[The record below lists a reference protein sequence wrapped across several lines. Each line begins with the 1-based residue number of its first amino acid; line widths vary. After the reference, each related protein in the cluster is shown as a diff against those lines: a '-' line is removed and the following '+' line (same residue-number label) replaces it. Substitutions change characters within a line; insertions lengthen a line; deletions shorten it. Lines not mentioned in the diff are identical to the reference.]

1 MQLASQK
8 LGDSD
13 GCRIGHIINHV
24 VRLSFAIWEISRT
37 GWAYFPTLQDVL
49 APATFLNTKAAN
61 IMGCEDSVLCAV
73 IVRKGVK
80 TSLKI
85 SKQKILVVDD
95 DRAIRWTLS
104 EALRSWSFASLEAGT
119 VADALAQFQA
129 ELPTAVL
136 LDIDLP
142 DGSGLDA
149 LRQIKTERP
158 ETVVIIITGNVLI
171 DNTIAAL
178 RGGAYDF
185 ITKPINLEELRVTIR
200 NGIEA
205 HHLRREVDQVRRER
219 AQQFAFEQIV
229 GESPAMQ
236 KMLSL
241 AAKVAESEVSS
252 VLLQGESGTGKDL
265 VAKAIHY
272 GSRRSDRPF
281 VAINCA
287 ALPATLIE
295 SELFGYEK
303 GAFTDAKSRKEG
315 LFEQAEGGTLLLD
328 EIGELELAL
337 QAKLLRVLEEG
348 AFRRVGGLKDIPL
361 DVRVIAA
368 SNRDLKTESEAGRF
382 RLDLYYRLSIIQIDI
397 PPLRER
403 GDDVLL
409 LAEHYINTIGSRLR
423 LRNKISGLSSEVA
436 AVFRRYSWPGN
447 VRELRNV
454 VERALILEDN
464 SLITTEYLPP
474 GIIGELVPAHNA
486 AKNSRDGSVHFLL
499 PAAGIKLDDVELAFV
514 RQAIERSDGN
524 QTRAAELLGISRD
537 QLRYRLKK
545 LEGTDTA
552 TADSAA

>member
-1 MQLASQK
+1 MSEA
-8 LGDSD
+8 
-13 GCRIGHIINHV
+13 
-24 VRLSFAIWEISRT
+24 
-37 GWAYFPTLQDVL
+37 
-49 APATFLNTKAAN
+49 
-61 IMGCEDSVLCAV
+61 
-73 IVRKGVK
+73 
-80 TSLKI
+80 SLKNN
-85 SKQKILVVDD
+85 KQKILVVDD

-104 EALRSWSFASLEAGT
+104 EALRSWSFSPLEAGT
-119 VADALAQFQA
+119 VSDTLALFQA

-158 ETVVIIITGNVLI
+158 ETVVIMITGNVLI

-205 HHLRREVDQVRRER
+205 HHLRREVDQVRKER

-229 GESPAMQ
+229 GQSPAMQ

-303 GAFTDAKSRKEG
+303 GAFTDAKARKEG

-409 LAEHYINTIGSRLR
+409 LADHYINTIGARLR
-423 LRNKISGLSSEVA
+423 LRNKISGLSPQVA
-436 AVFRRYSWPGN
+436 TVFRRYSWPGN

-454 VERALILEDN
+454 VERSLILEDDN
-464 SLITTEYLPP
+464 VITTEYLPP
-474 GIIGELVPAHNA
+474 GITGEVIPAHNA
-486 AKNSRDGSVHFLL
+486 AKSARDGSPPHFLL
-499 PAAGIKLDDVELAFV
+499 PAAGIRLDDVELGFV

-545 LEGTDTA
+545 LEEAETA
-552 TADSAA
+552 AADSAA

>member
-1 MQLASQK
+1 MK
-8 LGDSD
+8 
-13 GCRIGHIINHV
+13 
-24 VRLSFAIWEISRT
+24 ESRT
-37 GWAYFPTLQDVL
+37 
-49 APATFLNTKAAN
+49 
-61 IMGCEDSVLCAV
+61 
-73 IVRKGVK
+73 
-80 TSLKI
+80 LKP
-85 SKQKILVVDD
+85 KQKVLIVDD
-95 DRAIRWTLS
+95 DQEVRWSLS
-104 EALRSWSFASLEAGT
+104 EALRMWSFIPLEAGT
-119 VADALAQFQA
+119 VAEALLQFDNEQ
-129 ELPTAVL
+129 PTAVL

-142 DGSGLDA
+142 DGSGLDV
-149 LRQIKTERP
+149 LRKIRDQQP
-158 ETVVIIITGNVLI
+158 EAVVIMITGNVMI
-171 DNTIAAL
+171 DNTISAL

-185 ITKPINLEELRVTIR
+185 IGKPVNLEELRVTIR

-205 HHLRREVDQVRRER
+205 QQLRREVDQVRRER
-219 AQQFAFEQIV
+219 SELFSFNQIV
-229 GESPAMQ
+229 GQSPAMQ
-236 KMLSL
+236 SMLNL

-272 GSRRSDRPF
+272 GSRRSERPF

-303 GAFTDAKSRKEG
+303 GAFTDAKARKEG

-328 EIGELELAL
+328 EIGELELSL

-397 PPLRER
+397 PPLRAR

-409 LAEHYINTIGSRLR
+409 LAQHYINTMGNRLR
-423 LRNKISGLSSEVA
+423 LKRKVTSLSPEVA
-436 AVFRRYSWPGN
+436 AAFRRYAWPGN

-454 VERALILEDN
+454 IERALILED
-464 SLITTEYLPP
+464 SDQVTMAYLPRSVTGEPAAHVDVIP
-474 GIIGELVPAHNA
+474 GSERNFNRFP
-486 AKNSRDGSVHFLL
+486 L
-499 PAAGIKLDDVELAFV
+499 PAEGISLDEVEMAFV

-545 LEGTDTA
+545 LEE
-552 TADSAA
+552 SNNLAARPVS

>member
-1 MQLASQK
+1 VSRY
-8 LGDSD
+8 D
-13 GCRIGHIINHV
+13 
-24 VRLSFAIWEISRT
+24 AICNQGRGS
-37 GWAYFPTLQDVL
+37 
-49 APATFLNTKAAN
+49 
-61 IMGCEDSVLCAV
+61 
-73 IVRKGVK
+73 
-80 TSLKI
+80 SLK
-85 SKQKILVVDD
+85 SNKEKILIVDD
-95 DRAIRWTLS
+95 DQAVRWTLG
-104 EALRSWSFASLEAGT
+104 EALRSWSFTAIEAGT
-119 VADALAQFQA
+119 VSEALAQFSA
-129 ELPTAVL
+129 ETPAAVL

-142 DGSGLDA
+142 DGSGLDL
-149 LRQIKTERP
+149 LRRIKDDRP
-158 ETVVIIITGNVLI
+158 DVVVIMITGNVMI
-171 DNTIAAL
+171 DNTISAL

-185 ITKPINLEELRVTIR
+185 ISKPISLEELRITIR

-205 HHLRREVDQVRRER
+205 RHLRRELDQVRKER
-219 AQQFAFEQIV
+219 LQEFAFEQIV
-229 GESPAMQ
+229 GQSPAMQ

-272 GSRRSDRPF
+272 GSRRADSPF

-303 GAFTDAKSRKEG
+303 GAFTDAKARKEG
-315 LFEQAEGGTLLLD
+315 LFEQAEGGTILLD

-409 LAEHYINTIGSRLR
+409 LSQHYIDMIGSRLR
-423 LRNKISGLSSEVA
+423 LRKKITSLSPEVE
-436 AVFRRYSWPGN
+436 VLFRNYNWPGN

-454 VERALILEDN
+454 IERALILEDDDVI
-464 SLITTEYLPP
+464 STEYLP
-474 GIIGELVPAHNA
+474 GGLTGQFAR
-486 AKNSRDGSVHFLL
+486 RDGTGTGQSEDVTEQFSL
-499 PAAGIKLDDVELAFV
+499 PPEGISLDEAEMSFV
-514 RQAIERSDGN
+514 RQAIERSGGN

-545 LEGTDTA
+545 LDEA
-552 TADSAA
+552 QSFAANSEL

>member
-1 MQLASQK
+1 MAQ
-8 LGDSD
+8 
-13 GCRIGHIINHV
+13 
-24 VRLSFAIWEISRT
+24 
-37 GWAYFPTLQDVL
+37 
-49 APATFLNTKAAN
+49 
-61 IMGCEDSVLCAV
+61 AV
-73 IVRKGVK
+73 NRFE
-80 TSLKI
+80 
-85 SKQKILVVDD
+85 
-95 DRAIRWTLS
+95 S
-104 EALRSWSFASLEAGT
+104 EQPGT
-119 VADALAQFQA
+119 
-129 ELPTAVL
+129 VL

-142 DGSGLDA
+142 DGSGLDV
-149 LRQIKTERP
+149 LRQIHQERP
-158 ETVVIIITGNVLI
+158 ECIVIMITGNIQI

-185 ITKPINLEELRVTIR
+185 IGKPINLEELRVTIR

-205 HHLRREVDQVRRER
+205 RHLRREVEQARKER
-219 AQQFAFEQIV
+219 AREFNFRQIV
-229 GESPAMQ
+229 GESPAMK
-236 KMLSL
+236 KMLAL

-272 GSRRSDRPF
+272 GSQRADKPF
-281 VAINCA
+281 IAINCA

-303 GAFTDAKSRKEG
+303 GAFTDAKARKEG

-361 DVRVIAA
+361 DVRVLAA

-409 LAEHYINTIGSRLR
+409 LSQHYIETIGSRLR
-423 LRNKISGLSSEVA
+423 LRKQITGLSSEVVD
-436 AVFRRYSWPGN
+436 VFRKYNWPGN

-454 VERALILEDN
+454 IERALILEDN
-464 SLITTEYLPP
+464 DTITAEYLPGSLLGP
-474 GIIGELVPAHNA
+474 LPQ
-486 AKNSRDGSVHFLL
+486 DGSKPVGQNLTTQFLL
-499 PAAGIKLDDVELAFV
+499 PSEGISLDEAELSFV
-514 RQAIERSDGN
+514 QQAIERSGGN

-545 LEGTDTA
+545 LEDA
-552 TADSAA
+552 KV